1 MTTTTGG
8 GRAPVSRRTPPP
20 PPVSRYET
28 LIDLLTQAK
37 RDSVPIRTTFVQQ
50 GKGKYTK
57 PGPLASFVS
66 KHDERALDTY
76 LFAHA
81 LASAEPWNCDY
92 PSSTWIRALG
102 LGDDAEPASAQAAAS
117 KIMKRLED
125 RKLITRER
133 VGRTSSI
140 TLLSEDGSGDAYT
153 HPATA
158 RQQYLK
164 LPHAYWT
171 ERHYE
176 TLSLP
181 AKAIL
186 LVALSLRPRF
196 PLPYERG
203 PAWYGL
209 SPDSTERGL
218 RDLEKAGLLDYDQD
232 WIKNHRSPTGWIEQR
247 LYVLREPYV
256 AKPRKRSVAKKTA
269 GKKAA
274 PRKAVAK
281 KTPTKN
287 PIKRARAVSK

>member
-20 PPVSRYET
+20 PPISRHET

-50 GKGKYTK
+50 GKGKDTK

-66 KHDERALDTY
+66 KHDERALDAY

-92 PSSTWIRALG
+92 PSSMWIRALG

-158 RQQYLK
+158 RQQYLQ
-164 LPHAYWT
+164 LPHAYWIG
-171 ERHYE
+171 RHYE

-186 LVALSLRPRF
+186 IVALSLRARF

-218 RDLEKAGLLDYDQD
+218 RDLEKAGLLDYDQE

-247 LYVLREPYV
+247 LYFLREPYL
-256 AKPRKRSVAKKTA
+256 AKPRKRGAAKKPA

-274 PRKAVAK
+274 PKKAVAK
-281 KTPTKN
+281 KTQTKK
-287 PIKRARAVSK
+287 PIKRSRVVSR